1 MNSGIPSNPE
11 RQNQSQPVSNA
22 QQSPKLLTQVRN
34 KMRVLHYSIRTESAY
49 VDWIV
54 RFLRFHR
61 TPDGTWRHPSEL
73 RGPEISAFLTYLAVD
88 RQVSASTQNQAL
100 CAIVFLYRQVLELD
114 PGRLDGVRAR
124 GPERLPVVL
133 SHAEVRRILDAC
145 PQGSLGDSSA
155 ICFTAPG
162 CDCWKFAGCES
173 KTSTFNADRF
183 LIATARAKKI
193 AWFLS
198 PNDALNRC
206 GSRSR
211 KLERCTR
218 ANSPLDMAP
227 YGCLMRLPRSTLLRL
242 GSFCGS
248 SFFPPGESAQILDQ
262 EPSAGIMCTRIPC
275 RNLSALLCCVRKL
288 TRRSVATRFATVS
301 RLICLS
307 PGRISERCR
316 NCWGIR
322 M

>member
-1 MNSGIPSNPE
+1 MNSGSPSNPE

-34 KMRVLHYSIRTESAY
+34 KMRVLHDSIRTESAY

-54 RFLRFHR
+54 RFRRVLRIRRCAPLSFSIDR
-61 TPDGTWRHPSEL
+61 CSNWIRVVWMEYGPGGRSGCPSCCHMRKFE
-73 RGPEISAFLTYLAVD
+73 GSLTL
-88 RQVSASTQNQAL
+88 
-100 CAIVFLYRQVLELD
+100 
-114 PGRLDGVRAR
+114 
-124 GPERLPVVL
+124 
-133 SHAEVRRILDAC
+133 VRRAVWC
-145 PQGSLGDSSA
+145 DSSA
-155 ICFTAPG
+155 NCFTAPG

-183 LIATARAKKI
+183 SFATARAKKI

-211 KLERCTR
+211 KLERCDR
-218 ANSPLDMAP
+218 AISPVDMAP

-242 GSFCGS
+242 GNFCGS
-248 SFFPPGESAQILDQ
+248 SFVPPGESAQILDQ
-262 EPSAGIMCTRIPC
+262 ERIAGILCTRIPC

-301 RLICLS
+301 RLICSS